1 MENSIPSAAITQPE
15 PSNKMLEQPPERD
28 ISEVEAEVAAQYPQ
42 KQKVNG
48 FFRFVVYATPTFA
61 APISF
66 FLFAWVLAASS
77 GTPSVTMEKLIASG
91 GILLMLAVIYGIGLF
106 DALLSPLIHAINAQE
121 RRRFMLMHALKFT
134 GYQLV
139 IIPCGLAVL
148 VGIAAAVCSG
158 FY

>member
-1 MENSIPSAAITQPE
+1 
-15 PSNKMLEQPPERD
+15 MLEQPPERD

-48 FFRFVVYATPTFA
+48 FFHFVVYATPTFA

-66 FLFAWVLAASS
+66 FLFAWLLAASS
-77 GTPSVTMEKLIASG
+77 GTSNVTMDTLVISG
-91 GILLMLAVIYGIGLF
+91 GILLMLAVIYSIGLF
-106 DALLSPLIHAINAQE
+106 AALLSPLIHAINAQE

-148 VGIAAAVCSG
+148 VGIAAAICSG